1 MSDRAGSFGRF
12 EAVVFDLDGTLVDT
26 LPDIAGALNRLLAE
40 ERRSPLDDGAIRA
53 MIGDGA
59 ARLVERALAATGE
72 AAGGDALAGLT
83 RRYLALYSADLS
95 GRSRPYPGADE
106 ALDALR
112 AAGVR
117 LAVCTNKPE
126 APSNTLLADLGLAGY
141 FAAVVG
147 GDSLAVRKPDG
158 RHLLATLARLGA
170 DAARAAMVGDNA
182 NDVAVARAAGVPVV
196 LVSHGYTQTPARALG
211 ADAVIEH
218 FTELGGALSRL
229 GGEV

>member
-1 MSDRAGSFGRF
+1 M
-12 EAVVFDLDGTLVDT
+12 
-26 LPDIAGALNRLLAE
+26 
-40 ERRSPLDDGAIRA
+40 
-53 MIGDGA
+53 
-59 ARLVERALAATGE
+59 
-72 AAGGDALAGLT
+72 
-83 RRYLALYSADLS
+83 
-95 GRSRPYPGADE
+95 
-106 ALDALR
+106 
-112 AAGVR
+112 
-117 LAVCTNKPE
+117 CTNKPE

-211 ADAVIEH
+211 ADAVIDH